1 MKSEDTKIVSASALG
16 TGSWLAADHVA
27 PNPAHRFAKAVCA
40 MFENDAHWSV
50 YDLDGARAFFDEIG
64 FIPPQAA
71 TVASAYVDEPEE
83 ITCQSCGDRTDSDD
97 SPDGKSCPDCH
108 DRDQY
113 VDEDDDTAPVDCA
126 KCGAPVDDTDAIEG
140 DLCGDCEEAE
150 ELARLEADK
159 GDDVEP

>member
-1 MKSEDTKIVSASALG
+1 MKSDGL
-16 TGSWLAADHVA
+16 
-27 PNPAHRFAKAVCA
+27 PPAHRFALGVCE
-40 MFENDAHWSV
+40 MFRDDGTFSV
-50 YDLDGARAFFDEIG
+50 MDIDGAKEFFAAVG
-64 FIPPQAA
+64 FTPPPWAL
-71 TVASAYVDEPEE
+71 VEDEPEE

-108 DRDQY
+108 DREQY

-126 KCGAPVDDTDAIEG
+126 KCSAPVDDTDAIEG